1 MSSAPFAGVVV
12 RPVPPLATA
21 SVPATVT
28 APDVAVAGVRPVEPN
43 VMVETPPLAGVAH
56 AAVPPT
62 TVKTWLVEPMA
73 RRVELFVPLPMI
85 RSPVVVTGDSA
96 LKAAAAVVWP
106 VPPLPIGREPVTPA
120 VRETWPQEGAAL
132 VVARRT

>member
-1 MSSAPFAGVVV
+1 MSNAPFAGVEV
-12 RPVPPLATA
+12 RPVPPLPTA

-62 TVKTWLVEPMA
+62 TVKTWLVVPMA
-73 RRVELFVPLPMI
+73 RF
-85 RSPVVVTGDSA
+85 VVVLPLAPTTMVPS
-96 LKAAAAVVWP
+96 AVVVCP
-106 VPPLPIGREPVTPA
+106 VPP
-120 VRETWPQEGAAL
+120 
-132 VVARRT
+132 